1 MKFHITWIAS
11 FSAALVLLG
20 AGCIT
25 LGGTA
30 AGPMGMFRSL
40 DKGETWQATTA
51 YPTTQGVKSIAGVK
65 VYRVYTDPSDPNAL
79 YLGSRGQGLYFS
91 YNNGDSWQ
99 SAPALNGMF
108 IYGLAVDPK
117 DKCNIYV
124 SDGLHIYKTS
134 DCTRTWKL
142 VYTEERPAQRF
153 VSLAVN
159 FGDSKIIYGAQLG
172 GDILVSRD
180 SGASWRVAKR
190 FGFDL
195 QQLNADPFNASR
207 LYAASYKNGL
217 FRSDDNGEGWLD
229 VSGELD
235 NFSNAKT
242 FYRLIMHPSQKDSL
256 FWVSKYG
263 ILRSND
269 AGATWNDLKLIT
281 PPGSVNIF
289 AFAIS
294 PKDSREMYYTGTILN
309 EKNVPVRSTFYKT
322 ADGGTNWVTK
332 KLPSTA
338 IPTALWVHPDKT
350 NTLFIGFTLLD

>member
-1 MKFHITWIAS
+1 M
-11 FSAALVLLG
+11 
-20 AGCIT
+20 
-25 LGGTA
+25 
-30 AGPMGMFRSL
+30 M
-40 DKGETWQATTA
+40 
-51 YPTTQGVKSIAGVK
+51 
-65 VYRVYTDPSDPNAL
+65 
-79 YLGSRGQGLYFS
+79 
-91 YNNGDSWQ
+91 
-99 SAPALNGMF
+99 
-108 IYGLAVDPK
+108 
-117 DKCNIYV
+117 
-124 SDGLHIYKTS
+124 S
-134 DCTRTWKL
+134 DC
-142 VYTEERPAQRF
+142 
-153 VSLAVN
+153 
-159 FGDSKIIYGAQLG
+159 
-172 GDILVSRD
+172 
-180 SGASWRVAKR
+180 
-190 FGFDL
+190 
-195 QQLNADPFNASR
+195 
-207 LYAASYKNGL
+207 
-217 FRSDDNGEGWLD
+217 
-229 VSGELD
+229 
-235 NFSNAKT
+235 NAKT

>member
-1 MKFHITWIAS
+1 M
-11 FSAALVLLG
+11 SATA
-20 AGCIT
+20 CI
-25 LGGTA
+25 
-30 AGPMGMFRSL
+30 FI
-40 DKGETWQATTA
+40 KH
-51 YPTTQGVKSIAGVK
+51 PT
-65 VYRVYTDPSDPNAL
+65 
-79 YLGSRGQGLYFS
+79 
-91 YNNGDSWQ
+91 
-99 SAPALNGMF
+99 APALGSWF
-108 IYGLAVDPK
+108 IPKSGRPRGLSRWRL
-117 DKCNIYV
+117 I
-124 SDGLHIYKTS
+124 
-134 DCTRTWKL
+134 
-142 VYTEERPAQRF
+142 
-153 VSLAVN
+153 LAIP
-159 FGDSKIIYGAQLG
+159 KIIYGAQLG

-332 KLPSTA
+332 NYPPPPFPPRFGCIRTKLTRSLSGLLYLINSMLNINDFKADFVKVVDFLKNDLTGLRTGRASTA
-338 IPTALWVHPDKT
+338 MVENIPRGGLRHQTAA
-350 NTLFIGFTLLD
+350 